1 VSGVVPL
8 AVSGKIVLVVAIV
21 GALVFL
27 WIVLR
32 LDRSSDDD

>member
-1 VSGVVPL
+1 MVPL

-27 WIVLR
+27 WMVLR
-32 LDRSSDDD
+32 LDRGSDDD